1 MANSNLSTYD
11 FHSSN
16 IRVITSD
23 EGVIL
28 FCLSD
33 VCVTLKLTNP
43 TVMANQIKDE
53 FGCPKLNLAH
63 LKDTLGRDQ
72 EFTMITEPQLY
83 FVMMRSRAKIAR
95 EFRQWICNEVLPSIR
110 AQGAYVAN
118 KTYVDDHE
126 AEAESQ
132 KRCWYVKQL
141 TDLCQKYNISDEALV
156 AAVNI
161 AQRAFKQGYAIALN
175 KSTDTTDKQP
185 KADDR
190 LTITE
195 DEATAIDHMIY
206 FHDMFKPDVLQVFR
220 KVTKL
225 QSQLAALVCTIQD
238 LPLARLYESATAPEV
253 SCQRLKRF
261 NTTKVK
267 KGALVVSA

>member
-1 MANSNLSTYD
+1 MSNSNLTSYN
-11 FHSSN
+11 FHNSN
-16 IRVITSD
+16 IRVEQND
-23 EGVIL
+23 KGEVL
-28 FCLSD
+28 FCLAD
-33 VCVTLKLTNP
+33 VCASLNLSTPAKT
-43 TVMANQIKDE
+43 ANQIKEE
-53 FGCPKLNLAH
+53 FGWGELNSCH
-63 LKDTLGRDQ
+63 LKDSLGRDQ
-72 EFTMITEPQLY
+72 DCTMITEPQLY
-83 FVMMRSRAKIAR
+83 FVMMRSNSKIAR

-118 KTYVDDHE
+118 NTHVDDHE

-261 NTTKVK
+261 NTTKAK
-267 KGALVVSA
+267 KGELVVSA